1 MLMVICFKISPQAS
15 HALAELLG
23 SGDFQDQSD
32 ALNAA
37 LVNYSVIHNQVAK
50 EGSPLQFVPVT
61 SKPGAS
67 SESNPRNSAENHHLL
82 HQLARA
88 EFPES
93 CRSAIQPVSQ
103 AGDLSYPGR
112 WIFGQMNRF
121 LPVKVTCR
129 VLANLLKESPGGI
142 EFEAARDLILDAAV
156 RFTSFL
162 NACDERSGAK
172 GDEKFS
178 LGFPTKEKGNE
189 KSKLRFATQFIG
201 TMNSQGQMF
210 GMPKNLSF
218 VNPQKNGPKFHVT
231 LTEPG
236 LEFALLSNPLIDRK
250 ETESGKYS
258 QQETH
263 FLLEHILKHVP
274 EEAVAYKLLLSAIRE
289 GFNTPT
295 EIDQFLLSRGGNQPE
310 MSPAYLSTQ
319 RSGVISRM
327 VDIGLI
333 CRKKDGTRVSYVP
346 MKAAEALSS

>member
-1 MLMVICFKISPQAS
+1 MVICFKISPQAS
-15 HALAELLG
+15 HALAELLEC
-23 SGDFQDQSD
+23 GDFQDQSD

-37 LVNYSVIHNQVAK
+37 LVNYGVIHNQVAK
-50 EGSPLQFVPVT
+50 EGSPLKFVSFTDKTGP
-61 SKPGAS
+61 AS
-67 SESNPRNSAENHHLL
+67 ELDLSNSTGNHHLL

-93 CRSAIQPVSQ
+93 CLSAIQPVSQ
-103 AGDLSYPGR
+103 AGDFSYPGR
-112 WIFGQMNRF
+112 WMFGQMNRF

-129 VLANLLKESPGGI
+129 ALANLLKESPAGL
-142 EFEAARDLILDAAV
+142 EFEAAQDLILEAAV
-156 RFTSFL
+156 KFTTFL

-178 LGFPTKEKGNE
+178 LGFPAKEKGNE

-201 TMNSQGQMF
+201 TIDSQGQMF
-210 GMPKNLSF
+210 GMPKNLGF
-218 VNPQKNGPKFHVT
+218 VDPQKNGPKFHVT

-236 LEFALLSNPLIDRK
+236 LEFALLPNPLIDRE

-258 QQETH
+258 QEETQ
-263 FLLEHILKHVP
+263 FLLEHILSHVP

-289 GFNTPT
+289 GFNTPDRV
-295 EIDQFLLSRGGNQPE
+295 DQFLLSRKGSQPE

-333 CRKKDGTRVSYVP
+333 YRKKDGTRVSYVP
-346 MKAAEALSS
+346 TKTAEAIQ